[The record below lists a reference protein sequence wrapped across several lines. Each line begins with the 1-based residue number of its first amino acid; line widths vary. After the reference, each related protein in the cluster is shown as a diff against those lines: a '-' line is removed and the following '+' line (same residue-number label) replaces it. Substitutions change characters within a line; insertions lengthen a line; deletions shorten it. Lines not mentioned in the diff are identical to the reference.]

1 MRLRDMGSRRY
12 LGGRSGKKRTRHDRP
27 QGRGANA
34 DRQCTQADGLVARH
48 VRARRDAPGPGSRA
62 RSGRADRGDEAPAAG
77 EEAHCPDYWTLHSN
91 MRLVSPYAP
100 TSYRT
105 PCLVVSTVWNSVTR
119 ETAVK
124 FVTALNANHALA
136 FGGDHAPPSTDWIVL
151 KRHDS
156 REAAEQDHP
165 ALARQFING

>member
-1 MRLRDMGSRRY
+1 
-12 LGGRSGKKRTRHDRP
+12 
-27 QGRGANA
+27 
-34 DRQCTQADGLVARH
+34 
-48 VRARRDAPGPGSRA
+48 
-62 RSGRADRGDEAPAAG
+62 
-77 EEAHCPDYWTLHSN
+77 

-156 REAAEQDHP
+156 REAAEQYHL
-165 ALARQFING
+165 ALARQFINGATEAEWEAGMDAYRRLRNDCHAS